1 MKQNKSRTVAL
12 CGIFGA
18 LALVVMLAGDLI
30 PRATYLSPALAG
42 LLILP
47 VLCEAGRRA
56 GWLFYAG
63 ISLLCLL
70 LQPNKEPAVL
80 FCAFLGY
87 YPLLKFTLEKL
98 SRPLRILCKL
108 VLFNATVLSAYWLML
123 HLFGLAALQ
132 QEFAGMTNGWL
143 IALLALANVTFAVYD
158 IAVARLF
165 ILYVKVLRP
174 RIRKGL
180 R

>member
-30 PRATYLSPALAG
+30 PLATYLSPALAG

-63 ISLLCLL
+63 I
-70 LQPNKEPAVL
+70 
-80 FCAFLGY
+80 
-87 YPLLKFTLEKL
+87 
-98 SRPLRILCKL
+98 
-108 VLFNATVLSAYWLML
+108 
-123 HLFGLAALQ
+123 
-132 QEFAGMTNGWL
+132 
-143 IALLALANVTFAVYD
+143 
-158 IAVARLF
+158 
-165 ILYVKVLRP
+165 
-174 RIRKGL
+174 
-180 R
+180 